1 MKRIA
6 VFVFVGLLAFATQ
19 WSFLPA
25 RSAESIPGQANDPVH
40 RAFTLFLPV
49 ISQGGA
55 SAPTAVPT
63 VTPTL
68 ISTAPTAAATLPPT
82 ATAPLATPT
91 AVATATG
98 TTAPVATPTPSATA
112 TPSQTPTAT
121 NTATSTP
128 TGTATSTATSTATT
142 MPTATS
148 VAFPDITL
156 SCAAEPD
163 LNNARVLKITVQ
175 TTGPAPSAVSFK
187 FVPTKLTGP
196 VDDILRPEPT
206 DFQLVNIFPNQSSAT
221 STGWLARCDTANTC
235 TATYTL
241 TETSVTRYIGATV
254 DCQF

>member
-1 MKRIA
+1 
-6 VFVFVGLLAFATQ
+6 
-19 WSFLPA
+19 
-25 RSAESIPGQANDPVH
+25 
-40 RAFTLFLPV
+40 
-49 ISQGGA
+49 
-55 SAPTAVPT
+55 
-63 VTPTL
+63 
-68 ISTAPTAAATLPPT
+68 
-82 ATAPLATPT
+82 
-91 AVATATG
+91 
-98 TTAPVATPTPSATA
+98 
-112 TPSQTPTAT
+112 
-121 NTATSTP
+121 
-128 TGTATSTATSTATT
+128 

-235 TATYTL
+235 TSTYTL